1 MVKKGKKDF
10 TSGLDMLIQKT
21 TVSDDPEAT
30 EGEVREESK
39 GGKET
44 EKQLT
49 ITMPS
54 SLRREIKMY
63 CADNDISVKD
73 LIIRSVKRYMKVDGA
88 DAVLKK

>member
-21 TVSDDPEAT
+21 TASDEPEAT
-30 EGEVREESK
+30 KDEVREESK

-44 EKQLT
+44 EKQIT
-49 ITMPS
+49 ITIPS
-54 SLRREIKMY
+54 SLKREIKMY

-73 LIIRSVKRYMKVDGA
+73 LIILSVKRYMWVGA
-88 DAVLKK
+88 N